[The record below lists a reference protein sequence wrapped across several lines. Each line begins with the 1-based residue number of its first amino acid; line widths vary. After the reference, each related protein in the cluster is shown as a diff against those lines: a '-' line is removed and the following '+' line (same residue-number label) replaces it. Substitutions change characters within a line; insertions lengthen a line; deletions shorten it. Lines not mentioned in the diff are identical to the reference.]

1 VSASALRQIAVAA
14 CLALSLAVTG
24 RWDAAPKAT
33 PDPRPAVTAAPAAT
47 AAFEAQVKE
56 YLALHRKLE
65 AQLPKLSKEA
75 KPEDIDKNQRA
86 LAALVQ
92 AARPN
97 ARQGEF
103 FTPEMQAYLRQVF
116 DRVFVGTDG
125 KNMLGSIMDE
135 NPGVPAVLVANERYP
150 DAVPLSTMP
159 PEVLNVLPKL
169 EEDMEYRFVGRRLV
183 LFDSHAHLI
192 LDFTDELLPG

>member
-1 VSASALRQIAVAA
+1 MRALRPIVLASS
-14 CLALSLAVTG
+14 LALSLAATG
-24 RWDAAPKAT
+24 RCEAAPKPT
-33 PDPRPAVTAAPAAT
+33 PDPRPAVTAAPAET
-47 AAFEAQVKE
+47 AAFEAQVQE

-65 AQLPKLSKEA
+65 AQLPKLPKETT
-75 KPEDIDKNQRA
+75 PEAIDKNQRA

-92 AARPN
+92 AGRPN

-125 KNMLGSIMDE
+125 KNLLGSIMDE
-135 NPGVPAVLVANERYP
+135 NPGVPAQLVVNERYP

-159 PEVLNVLPKL
+159 PEILNVLPKL

-183 LFDSHAHLI
+183 LLDAHAHLI
-192 LDFTDELLPG
+192 LDFTDELLPT